1 MAESKIDLIKDV
13 FSKPQYTK
21 TIDTNFKEL
30 GVTSIKQDLQNQTTV
45 SDFFNLYNELF
56 YEIPPEGD
64 INSHR
69 YLVEQ
74 SGEYINFDQVNVE
87 IEALQ
92 AEITQLRQDLLQ
104 AQIQSISGSISNSIP
119 SSEIAEFE
127 NLNSELNGLTNQI
140 TNITSQ
146 TE

>member
-56 YEIPPEGD
+56 YEIPPEGA

-74 SGEYINFDQVNVE
+74 SGEYINFDQVTV
-87 IEALQ
+87 LK
-92 AEITQLRQDLLQ
+92 
-104 AQIQSISGSISNSIP
+104 
-119 SSEIAEFE
+119 
-127 NLNSELNGLTNQI
+127 
-140 TNITSQ
+140 
-146 TE
+146 

>member
-1 MAESKIDLIKDV
+1 MAESKIDLMKDV

-45 SDFFNLYNELF
+45 SDFFKLYDELF

-92 AEITQLRQDLLQ
+92 AEITQLRQDLLK
-104 AQIQSISGSISNSIP
+104 AQIQSLTGSISNSIP
-119 SSEIAEFE
+119 SSETAEFE
-127 NLNSELNGLTNQI
+127 NLNSELGNISNQI
-140 TNITSQ
+140 TNINSQ

>member
-56 YEIPPEGD
+56 YEIPSEGA

-74 SGEYINFDQVNVE
+74 SGEYINFDQNSEE

-104 AQIQSISGSISNSIP
+104 AQIQSISGSISNSLP
-119 SSEIAEFE
+119 LSETAEFD
-127 NLNSELNGLTNQI
+127 NLKSELNGLNNQI

>member
-1 MAESKIDLIKDV
+1 MAESKIDLMKDV

-104 AQIQSISGSISNSIP
+104 AQIQSISSSISNSIP
-119 SSEIAEFE
+119 SSETAEFE
-127 NLNSELNGLTNQI
+127 NLTSELNGLTNQI

>member
-119 SSEIAEFE
+119 SSETVEFE
-127 NLNSELNGLTNQI
+127 NLTSELNGLTNQI

>member
-1 MAESKIDLIKDV
+1 MAESKIDLMKDV

-30 GVTSIKQDLQNQTTV
+30 GVTTIKQDLQNQTTV
-45 SDFFNLYNELF
+45 SDFFKLYDELF

-92 AEITQLRQDLLQ
+92 AEITQLRQDLLK
-104 AQIQSISGSISNSIP
+104 AQIQSLTGSITNAIP

-127 NLNSELNGLTNQI
+127 NLNSELGNISNQI
-140 TNITSQ
+140 TNINSQ

>member
-104 AQIQSISGSISNSIP
+104 SQIQSISSSISNSLP
-119 SSEIAEFE
+119 LSEIAEFD
-127 NLNSELNGLTNQI
+127 NLKSELNGLTNQI

>member
-119 SSEIAEFE
+119 SSETAEFE
-127 NLNSELNGLTNQI
+127 NLTSELNGLTNQI

>member
-56 YEIPPEGD
+56 YEIPPEGA

-74 SGEYINFDQVNVE
+74 SGEYINFDQNSEE

-104 AQIQSISGSISNSIP
+104 SQIQSISSSISNSLP
-119 SSEIAEFE
+119 LSEIAEFD
-127 NLNSELNGLTNQI
+127 NLKSELNGLTNQI

>member
-56 YEIPPEGD
+56 YEIPPEGA
-64 INSHR
+64 INSHS
-69 YLVEQ
+69 YMVEQ
-74 SGEYINFDQVNVE
+74 SGEYINFDQNSEE

-104 AQIQSISGSISNSIP
+104 SQIQSISSSISNSLP
-119 SSEIAEFE
+119 LSEIAEFD
-127 NLNSELNGLTNQI
+127 NLKSELNGLTNQI